1 MATTKPTTTLF
12 ASVRDLIRDRDEI
25 EKALP
30 LDEPKFR
37 QVAGEEETETTCV
50 ISSSLMKF
58 VSQEKATTETNDTS
72 GTGFKRRI

>member
-30 LDEPKFR
+30 LDEPKFGKWPER
-37 QVAGEEETETTCV
+37 KKRRRPA
-50 ISSSLMKF
+50 SYASSLMKF